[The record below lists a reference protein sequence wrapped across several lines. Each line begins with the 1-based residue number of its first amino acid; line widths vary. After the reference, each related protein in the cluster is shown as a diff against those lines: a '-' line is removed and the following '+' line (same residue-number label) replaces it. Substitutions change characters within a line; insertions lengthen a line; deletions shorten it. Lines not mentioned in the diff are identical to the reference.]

1 MVDGERDI
9 DHGADLDR
17 ADAVRDL
24 NVFCQMRMKTHDPHA
39 RRDFERLVPRHEEAL
54 ECYSM
59 SGEWACLIRVVVWD
73 VKDYEQFLTYETVA
87 NSSSYFA

>member
-1 MVDGERDI
+1 
-9 DHGADLDR
+9 
-17 ADAVRDL
+17 
-24 NVFCQMRMKTHDPHA
+24 
-39 RRDFERLVPRHEEAL
+39 
-54 ECYSM
+54 M